1 MVVVKSVTDLLT
13 NNTVEST
20 DVFDDL
26 DVFRANMVSSLE
38 PVVLVCPA
46 VGRTVPGIRRG

>member
-1 MVVVKSVTDLLT
+1 MVVVKSVTDPLT

-26 DVFRANMVSSLE
+26 DGFQANMVSSLE

-46 VGRTVPGIRRG
+46 MGRTVPGIQRG

>member
-1 MVVVKSVTDLLT
+1 MVVVKSVTDPLT

-38 PVVLVCPA
+38 PMVLVCPA
-46 VGRTVPGIRRG
+46 VGRTVLGIRRG